1 MEGQEINRE
10 RKEVTMRPKKRD
22 LHELPYLE
30 MVKSGTNRP
39 QVLIFKA
46 ASANLIKL
54 LSDIAMYLGHYHR
67 LHKAASL
74 SHIFKQKNN
83 CTKLLCITSFSFSSY
98 INYIPR
104 LAMLIVFTI

>member
-39 QVLIFKA
+39 QVLYSKQLL
-46 ASANLIKL
+46 LI
-54 LSDIAMYLGHYHR
+54 
-67 LHKAASL
+67 
-74 SHIFKQKNN
+74 
-83 CTKLLCITSFSFSSY
+83 
-98 INYIPR
+98 
-104 LAMLIVFTI
+104 

>member
-54 LSDIAMYLGHYHR
+54 LYTVLSDIAIYLGHYHR
-67 LHKAASL
+67 LHKAASS

-83 CTKLLCITSFSFSSY
+83 CTKLLCITSFSFSS
-98 INYIPR
+98 
-104 LAMLIVFTI
+104 